1 MTKRFSESRSTDFDE
16 FSSGLVTV
24 TVAHADFIAVPIA
37 LQNIEGN
44 LSNAAPFNTGTL
56 PSERY
61 QQVYAASDFGSL

>member
-1 MTKRFSESRSTDFDE
+1 MTKRFSRAARRILTGFLV
-16 FSSGLVTV
+16 LVTV

-61 QQVYAASDFGSL
+61 QQVYAASDFGSR

>member
-1 MTKRFSESRSTDFDE
+1 MTKRFSRAAQPILT
-16 FSSGLVTV
+16 GLLVLVTV

-61 QQVYAASDFGSL
+61 QQAVRGFGFRIS